1 MSADAAPTPAL
12 RVASLG
18 ISTTTICGVRDH
30 GALLAGALAHEGCD
44 CSTHWLDRHRETLAA
59 VHAEV
64 GAWMQALPVRLTES
78 HAEVALLHYSVFAYS
93 FRGLPLFV
101 HPVFAAVRKAGLPLV
116 TILHEFVY
124 PWGRDGLR
132 GVTWAVS
139 QRALLIDV
147 MRASDAVVTT
157 TDFQAEWLASRP
169 WLARRPVAVA
179 PVFSNLP
186 APDAAPPSV
195 SGLASAPVTAS
206 PIPAAPE
213 RDEATIGLFGYGYG
227 PASAA
232 LVAGALRRLQDGGV
246 RACLKLLGAPGRDSP
261 AGEAWLGAAR
271 EAELAQQPSFSGA
284 LAAQQLSDALAAC
297 DVLLFVDP
305 IGPNSRKTTLAASL
319 ASGRP
324 VVAVDGPRC
333 FGELADAG
341 AAEIVAPNSQAL
353 ATALADLL
361 ADSDR
366 GERLAARG
374 RVFAEQSM
382 SATRAARTIA
392 GLLRD
397 VAG

>member
-1 MSADAAPTPAL
+1 MSAAAPPAAL

-18 ISTTTICGVRDH
+18 ISTTAICGVRDH
-30 GALLAGALAHEGCD
+30 GALLAGALAHEGCA
-44 CSTHWLDRHRETLAA
+44 CSTHWLDRHGQTLAA
-59 VHAEV
+59 ARSEI
-64 GAWMQALPVRLTES
+64 GAWTRALPEQLIES
-78 HAEVALLHYSVFAYS
+78 RADVALLHYSVFAYS

-101 HPVFAAVRKAGLPLV
+101 HPVLGAVRRSGLPLV

-132 GVTWAVS
+132 GTGWAVS

-157 TDFQAEWLASRP
+157 TDFQAAWLPSRP
-169 WLARRPVAVA
+169 WLPKRRAAVA

-186 APDAAPPSV
+186 APGVRSKP
-195 SGLASAPVTAS
+195 
-206 PIPAAPE
+206 APE
-213 RDEATIGLFGYGYG
+213 AEREGATIGLFGYGYG

-246 RACLKLLGAPGRDSP
+246 RARLKLLGAPGGDSP
-261 AGEAWLGAAR
+261 AGEAWRGAAR
-271 EAELAQQPSFSGA
+271 EAALEQEPAFSGA

-324 VVAVDGPRC
+324 VLAVDGPRR
-333 FGELADAG
+333 FGELADAA
-341 AAEIVAPNSQAL
+341 AAEIVAPNPQAL
-353 ATALADLL
+353 ADALAELL
-361 ADSDR
+361 ADPGR
-366 GERLAARG
+366 GEQLAARG
-374 RVFAEQSM
+374 RAFAEQSM

-392 GLLRD
+392 ELLRD